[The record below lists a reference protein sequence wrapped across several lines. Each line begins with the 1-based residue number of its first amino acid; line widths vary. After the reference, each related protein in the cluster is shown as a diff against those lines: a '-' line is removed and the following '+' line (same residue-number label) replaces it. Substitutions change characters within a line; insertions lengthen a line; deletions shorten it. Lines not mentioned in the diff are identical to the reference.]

1 MVVIVTEAERK
12 VLRKRAWAFIQSQAA
27 YRLLPRRYREMEC
40 DHLVEVAI
48 RELVKSPKVE

>member
-40 DHLVEVAI
+40 DQLVEVAI